1 MPLGERPR
9 RLQPPF
15 LELQRGGDGCAE
27 EAAQTCLSPVASDEQ
42 AVDVLGAS
50 CSLAHLPGFAH
61 LIERREGQRQ
71 RIGQV

>member
-27 EAAQTCLSPVASDEQ
+27 EARCPAMTSRRDSFH
-42 AVDVLGAS
+42 AVFTGTSIYEGKSS
-50 CSLAHLPGFAH
+50 CTKKDSVG
-61 LIERREGQRQ
+61 
-71 RIGQV
+71 